1 MIERLTG
8 TIIEKTPPWLVLD
21 VNGVGYEIEVSMQT
35 FYCLAEV
42 NEKATIYTHLVVR
55 EDAQL
60 LFGFQEKQE
69 RRLFRE
75 LIRIS
80 GVGPKLALVILS
92 GMSGAELQQAVEQE
106 DSSLLVR
113 VPGIGKKTAERLIVE
128 LKDRVTQ
135 WSLSITTIEQSQT
148 PHSTESSLNEALSAL
163 ISLGYKAPV
172 AKKMLNGLDS
182 KLASSEL
189 IRLALKN
196 SVN

>member
-8 TIIEKTPPWLVLD
+8 TIIEKTSPWLVLD